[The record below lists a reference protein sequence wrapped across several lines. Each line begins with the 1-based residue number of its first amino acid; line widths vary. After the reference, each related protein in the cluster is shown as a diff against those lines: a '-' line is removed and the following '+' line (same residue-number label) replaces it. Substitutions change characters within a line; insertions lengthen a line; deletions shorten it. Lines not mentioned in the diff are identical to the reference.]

1 MKEAIKILGLLGM
14 GALLCGCGGSG
25 GSGGSSDNHT
35 SISPVIVVEEQAHH
49 ADDNAP
55 AENLVPDNVAAE
67 EAGQQAVLEQNELA
81 AEQVAQEE
89 IAIHAA
95 DEDALIAEQV
105 DINKEHNEES

>member
-35 SISPVIVVEEQAHH
+35 RISPVIVVEEQAHH

-67 EAGQQAVLEQNELA
+67 ARQLAVLEDHLE
-81 AEQVAQEE
+81 
-89 IAIHAA
+89 
-95 DEDALIAEQV
+95 
-105 DINKEHNEES
+105 EHNEES